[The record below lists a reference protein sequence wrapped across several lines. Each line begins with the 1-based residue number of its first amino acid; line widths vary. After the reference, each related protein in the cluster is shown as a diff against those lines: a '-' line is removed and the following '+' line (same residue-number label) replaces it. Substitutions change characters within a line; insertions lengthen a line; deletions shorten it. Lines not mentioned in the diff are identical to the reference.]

1 MVCCPFSIYKLTQHI
16 NIIKCLSRHIVSAFY
31 YEEEKNMDVKVT
43 VIVRVLSLILV
54 LVNQWLSNKEV
65 SPIPV
70 DESTLMTIAVALIT
84 MWKDNPFTDA
94 AKESNKLLKE
104 LKTQKKYEKVVMKID
119 DK

>member
-1 MVCCPFSIYKLTQHI
+1 
-16 NIIKCLSRHIVSAFY
+16 
-31 YEEEKNMDVKVT
+31 MDVKVT

-84 MWKDNPFTDA
+84 MWKDNPLTDE
-94 AKESNKLLKE
+94 AKESNKLMKE
-104 LKTQKKYEKVVMKID
+104 LKTQKKYEKVVMKNNG
-119 DK
+119 K

>member
-1 MVCCPFSIYKLTQHI
+1 
-16 NIIKCLSRHIVSAFY
+16 
-31 YEEEKNMDVKVT
+31 MDVKVT

-94 AKESNKLLKE
+94 AKESNKLMKE
-104 LKTQKKYEKVVMKID
+104 LKTQKKYEKVVMKNDD

>member
-1 MVCCPFSIYKLTQHI
+1 M
-16 NIIKCLSRHIVSAFY
+16 N
-31 YEEEKNMDVKVT
+31 VKVT

-54 LVNQWLSNKEV
+54 LVNQWLSNKGM

-70 DESTLMTIAVALIT
+70 DESTLMTIAAALIT

-104 LKTQKKYEKVVMKID
+104 LKTQKKYEKVV
-119 DK
+119 

>member
-1 MVCCPFSIYKLTQHI
+1 M
-16 NIIKCLSRHIVSAFY
+16 N
-31 YEEEKNMDVKVT
+31 VKVT
-43 VIVRVLSLILV
+43 VIVRVLSLIMV

-94 AKESNKLLKE
+94 AKENNKLMKE
-104 LKTQKKYEKVVMKID
+104 LKTQNKYEKVVIKNDD

>member
-1 MVCCPFSIYKLTQHI
+1 M
-16 NIIKCLSRHIVSAFY
+16 N
-31 YEEEKNMDVKVT
+31 VKVT

-54 LVNQWLSNKEV
+54 LVNQWLSNKGV

-94 AKESNKLLKE
+94 AKESNKLMKE
-104 LKTQKKYEKVVMKID
+104 LKTQKKYEKVVMKNDD

>member
-1 MVCCPFSIYKLTQHI
+1 M
-16 NIIKCLSRHIVSAFY
+16 N
-31 YEEEKNMDVKVT
+31 VKVT

-54 LVNQWLSNKEV
+54 LVNQWLSNKGV

-94 AKESNKLLKE
+94 AKESNKLMKE
-104 LKTQKKYEKVVMKID
+104 LKTQKKYEKVVMKND

>member
-1 MVCCPFSIYKLTQHI
+1 
-16 NIIKCLSRHIVSAFY
+16 
-31 YEEEKNMDVKVT
+31 MDVKVT

-84 MWKDNPFTDA
+84 MWEDNPFTDA
-94 AKESNKLLKE
+94 AKCSFFESYTYQLE
-104 LKTQKKYEKVVMKID
+104 IF
-119 DK
+119 

>member
-1 MVCCPFSIYKLTQHI
+1 
-16 NIIKCLSRHIVSAFY
+16 
-31 YEEEKNMDVKVT
+31 MDVKVT

-54 LVNQWLSNKEV
+54 LVNQWLSNKGV

-84 MWKDNPFTDA
+84 MWKDNPYTDA

>member
-1 MVCCPFSIYKLTQHI
+1 M
-16 NIIKCLSRHIVSAFY
+16 N
-31 YEEEKNMDVKVT
+31 VKVT

-54 LVNQWLSNKEV
+54 LVNQWLSNKAV

-84 MWKDNPFTDA
+84 MWKDNPFTNA
-94 AKESNKLLKE
+94 AKESNKLMKE
-104 LKTQKKYEKVVMKID
+104 LKTQKKYEKVVMKND